1 MNLRRLA
8 LSQHAR
14 PGTVDSAALT
24 AALHRFIRKDTLP
37 EPMIDVVD
45 YHHVKGGPSVLF
57 VGHESDYV
65 ISLDGRAA
73 SVGYQRKRAPG
84 EGFEA
89 HLADGFARFARF
101 KGMLVA
107 ESLGL
112 GFDEGPIHVELLDR
126 LLAPND
132 AASFAAL
139 APTIERVAAQAL
151 GRAVTVSRVE
161 NDPRAPL
168 TARVA

>member
-1 MNLRRLA
+1 MNLRRFA
-8 LSQHAR
+8 LVQFAR
-14 PGTVDSAALT
+14 PSVVDSGALAAV
-24 AALHRFIRKDTLP
+24 LHGFIRKDTLP

-65 ISLDGRAA
+65 FSLDGPAA
-73 SVGYQRKRAPG
+73 SVGYQRKRASG

-89 HLADGFARFARF
+89 HLADGFARFARI
-101 KGMLVA
+101 KGLLAA

-112 GFDEGPIHVELLDR
+112 GFDEGPIHVELRDR
-126 LLAPND
+126 LLAPNE
-132 AASFAAL
+132 AASWAAL

-151 GRAVTVSRVE
+151 GRAVTVSRVD